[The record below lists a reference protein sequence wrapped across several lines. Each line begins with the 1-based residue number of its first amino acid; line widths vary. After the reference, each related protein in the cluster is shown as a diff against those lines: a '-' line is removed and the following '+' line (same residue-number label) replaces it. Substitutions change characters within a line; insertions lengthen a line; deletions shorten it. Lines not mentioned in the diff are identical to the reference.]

1 MSAFRLKKDTYY
13 AVGDTLTVLN
23 GTLLFDEKG
32 DIVGTIGIWNAAID
46 GYPIIS
52 YKRPWSGVEAGEP
65 RAKYPEQFGVKD
77 IMGIIKEGP
86 IIEIFNLDGSVRCTY
101 SLTAMP

>member
-23 GTLLFDEKG
+23 GTFLFDEKG
-32 DIVGTIGIWNAAID
+32 NIVGTMGIWNAAIN

-52 YKRPWSGVEAGEP
+52 YKRPWTSVEVGE
-65 RAKYPEQFGVKD
+65 ASTKYAEQFGVKD
-77 IMGIIKEGP
+77 IMGAIKDGP
-86 IIEIFNLDGSVRCTY
+86 IIEIFNVDGSVRCTY
-101 SLTAMP
+101 SLTAI